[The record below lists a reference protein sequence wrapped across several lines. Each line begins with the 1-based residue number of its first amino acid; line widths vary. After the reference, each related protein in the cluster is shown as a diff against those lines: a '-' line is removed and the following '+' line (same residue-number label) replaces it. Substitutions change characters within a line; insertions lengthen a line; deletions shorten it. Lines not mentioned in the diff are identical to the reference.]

1 MQARRQPVSARSHG
15 LELLALAPGER
26 AAHGQLVPAVLTSR
40 VNFSEDQMSLV
51 SELWAF
57 MKERKK
63 WWLLPVIVVM
73 LVVGTLLIFAQGSVL
88 APFIYTIF

>member
-1 MQARRQPVSARSHG
+1 MG
-15 LELLALAPGER
+15 II
-26 AAHGQLVPAVLTSR
+26 
-40 VNFSEDQMSLV
+40 

-63 WWLLPVIVVM
+63 LWLLPI
-73 LVVGTLLIFAQGSVL
+73 LVVLLLVGGLLVFAQGSAL